1 MRLFP
6 WPKGLKSTLLTCKD
20 RASVAQIHAF
30 IIVSGIFNQRNTNG
44 QIVATYAKIGDL
56 KLAREV
62 FDKLPHRGIDSWNAM
77 IIACSRNSRSV
88 EVIDLYHQMVLEGV
102 RPDSSTF
109 TVALKACANLLDL
122 EMGEAIQSQAIECG
136 YEYDVFV
143 GSSLLN
149 LYAKCGKMDEAMGV
163 FGKMPRRDLVSWT
176 TMISGFV
183 QSGHAKEAID
193 LYRLMR
199 KEGLEGDGVVMIG
212 LIRACANLGDTK
224 MGLSVHGYLIRRD
237 LPMDVVVQTSLVD
250 MYAKTGQLGLA
261 SSLFKVMHCRNVV
274 SWSALISGCAQNGF
288 AGNALELLIEMQ
300 TFGFKPDIVSLVGA
314 LLACSQVGFLKLGK
328 SIHGYIERRFNFDR
342 VSGTAV
348 IDMYSKCG
356 SLSCA
361 RALFD
366 RISSRDLISW
376 NAMIASYGIHGHG
389 EQALSLFF
397 QMMETNLKPDHT
409 TFASLLSALSHSGL
423 VREGRYWYNRMVSE
437 FKIQPSEKHY
447 AGMVDLL
454 ARSGQVEEARDLID
468 SMPNEPGIAVW
479 VALLSGCRNHRKLLI
494 GEMAAKKVLEFEPDD
509 PGIYALVSNFFAAA
523 RRWDEVAGVRKA
535 MKRTGVKTPGY
546 SVVEVNGKLHGF
558 VMEDK
563 SHAEYEHIAGILG
576 KLEQEMSDK
585 GCLASTEFVLNDLE
599 EESLNGAGFEEDS
612 EEGNGD
618 EGSGEGNEGANDV
631 KEGGAPDSCQLEKVN
646 DGEEGNGM
654 ELAGSFSCSQ
664 VKIFLVE
671 TRSRIVFIDPS
682 SFSFITMQKDRVEKC
697 PASKRVTIWRE
708 KCMLRYETYLFFNDS
723 FLRHLRQYKLLQ
735 ATELM
740 PPVAVEMGESHRK

>member
-122 EMGEAIQSQAIECG
+122 EMGEAIRSQAIECG

-212 LIRACANLGDTK
+212 LIQACANLGDTK

-328 SIHGYIERRFNFDR
+328 SIHGYIERRFNFDQ

-599 EESLNGAGFEEDS
+599 EESLS
-612 EEGNGD
+612 EN
-618 EGSGEGNEGANDV
+618 V
-631 KEGGAPDSCQLEKVN
+631 V
-646 DGEEGNGM
+646 
-654 ELAGSFSCSQ
+654 
-664 VKIFLVE
+664 
-671 TRSRIVFIDPS
+671 
-682 SFSFITMQKDRVEKC
+682 
-697 PASKRVTIWRE
+697 
-708 KCMLRYETYLFFNDS
+708 
-723 FLRHLRQYKLLQ
+723 
-735 ATELM
+735 
-740 PPVAVEMGESHRK
+740 

>member
-62 FDKLPHRGIDSWNAM
+62 FDKLPHRAIDSWNAM
-77 IIACSRNSRSV
+77 IIACSRDSRSI
-88 EVIDLYHQMVLEGV
+88 EVIDLYHQMVMEGV

-109 TVALKACANLLDL
+109 TVALKACASLLDL
-122 EMGEAIQSQAIECG
+122 EMGEAIRSQAIECG

-212 LIRACANLGDTK
+212 LIQACANLGDTK

-261 SSLFKVMHCRNVV
+261 SSLLKVMHYRNVV

-288 AGNALELLIEMQ
+288 TGNALELLIEMQ

-361 RALFD
+361 RDLFD

-376 NAMIASYGIHGHG
+376 NAMIAGYGIHGHG

-447 AGMVDLL
+447 TGMVDLL

-535 MKRTGVKTPGY
+535 MKQTGVKTPGY
-546 SVVEVNGKLHGF
+546 SVVEVNGKLHAF

-563 SHAEYEHIAGILG
+563 SHAEYEHIAGILE

-599 EESLNGAGFEEDS
+599 EESLRTRLGITTNLRVCGDFH
-612 EEGNGD
+612 EGTKFM
-618 EGSGEGNEGANDV
+618 SGIAEWVMVVREV
-631 KEGGAPDSCQLEKVN
+631 K
-646 DGEEGNGM
+646 
-654 ELAGSFSCSQ
+654 
-664 VKIFLVE
+664 
-671 TRSRIVFIDPS
+671 
-682 SFSFITMQKDRVEKC
+682 
-697 PASKRVTIWRE
+697 
-708 KCMLRYETYLFFNDS
+708 
-723 FLRHLRQYKLLQ
+723 
-735 ATELM
+735 
-740 PPVAVEMGESHRK
+740 